1 MLLFKISWGGVAGLM
16 VGRVVIVWEMDIK
29 RLVAKDLCEVKSPYH
44 WRSYVL
50 RPPCKEEAWSMIS

>member
-1 MLLFKISWGGVAGLM
+1 M